1 MSNYQISCYFN
12 GISKYYKTFLNG
24 LFMNIPGIEIKGEM
38 KPGYENVLSDEALDF
53 IAHLHR
59 KFNPKRLKLLA
70 DRELRQQKIDQGE
83 LPDFLP
89 ETAAVR
95 EGDWQVN
102 PIPPDLQDRR
112 TEITGP
118 VDRKMVINALN
129 SGAKV
134 FMADFEDANSPTW
147 ENTIEGQINL
157 YDAIRRQIDFT
168 APNGKDYKLNDEIAV
183 LKVRA
188 RGWHLEEKHVLIDG
202 QPVSASIFDFG
213 LFFFRN
219 AKKLLENGSGPY
231 FYLPKLESHLEA
243 RLWNDVFK
251 EAQSRRSIAQG
262 TIKVTVLI
270 ETILAAFEMEEII
283 YELRE
288 HMGGLNAGRWDYIF
302 SVVKKFRNHP
312 EYLLPDRAQV
322 TMTVPF
328 MRAYA
333 QLLVKTCHKRGAH
346 AIGGMSAFIPSR
358 RNEEINRNAFEKVRS
373 DKKLEASNGYDG
385 TWVAHPDL
393 VAVAMEQFD
402 AFIKDGRHQKA
413 NLRQDVNVS
422 GQDLLNFR
430 IDGARITEK
439 GLRTNINVGLLYIE
453 SWLMGVGAAALYN
466 LMEDAATAEISRA
479 QIWQWVH
486 NDGVKLDDGR
496 EANLALYSTLLKE
509 ELENIKGL
517 LGEERYNNGRFEEAT
532 EIFDYLV
539 QTNDFVDFLTL
550 KAYDHLD

>member
-1 MSNYQISCYFN
+1 MSV
-12 GISKYYKTFLNG
+12 
-24 LFMNIPGIEIKGEM
+24 PGIEIRGQM
-38 KPGYENVLSDEALDF
+38 GPGYEEVLSDEALGF
-53 IAHLHR
+53 IANLHR
-59 KFNPKRLKLLA
+59 KFNNTRLKLLEE
-70 DRELRQQKIDQGE
+70 RKQRQNSIDQGE
-83 LPDFLP
+83 MPGFLA
-89 ETAAVR
+89 ETASVR
-95 EGDWQVN
+95 EGDWKVN
-102 PIPPDLQDRR
+102 PIPADLQDRR

-134 FMADFEDANSPTW
+134 FMADFEDANAPTW

-168 APNGKDYKLNDEIAV
+168 APNGKEYKLKEKTAV
-183 LKVRA
+183 LKIRP
-188 RGWHLEEKHVLIDG
+188 RGWHLEEKHVLVDG
-202 QPVSASIFDFG
+202 APFSASIFDFG
-213 LFFFRN
+213 LYFFRN
-219 AKKLLENGSGPY
+219 AKKLLEKGSGPY

-243 RLWNDVFK
+243 RLWNDLFK
-251 EAQSRRSIAQG
+251 EAQDQLGIPQG
-262 TIKVTVLI
+262 SIKVTVLI

-283 YELRE
+283 YELKE
-288 HMGGLNAGRWDYIF
+288 HMAGLNAGRWDYIF
-302 SVVKKFRNHP
+302 SIVKKFRNHP
-312 EYLLPDRAQV
+312 EFLLPDRAQV

-328 MRAYA
+328 MQSYA

-358 RNEEINRNAFEKVRS
+358 KDEDINRNAFEKVRA
-373 DKKLEASNGYDG
+373 DKQLEAGNGYDG

-402 AFIKDGRHQKA
+402 VFIKDGQHQKN
-413 NLRQDVNVS
+413 NLREDVQVAAP
-422 GQDLLNFR
+422 DLLNFKV
-430 IDGARITEK
+430 DGGKITEQ

-486 NDGVKLDDGR
+486 NKGVKLDDGR
-496 EANLALYSTLLKE
+496 ELDTALYAQLLDE

-517 LGEERYNNGRFEEAT
+517 LGEERYAAGRFREAA

-539 QTNDFVDFLTL
+539 RTEDFVDFLTL
-550 KAYDHLD
+550 RAYEHLS